1 MAGADIIPRA
11 VTKQQTTGGPPTITN
26 RKAYH
31 EYQILDELE
40 VGIVL
45 RGMEVKSIRA
55 GSFILGDAYIDISK
69 DGELWL
75 VGGNIAA
82 YKQASTHDAY
92 EPERRRKLLAHREEI
107 AKLRK
112 KRIEKGFT
120 IIPLKAYFKDGKVKL
135 LIALARGKKQFDKR
149 ESIKERDVQRDM
161 DRAGA
166 RKG

>member
-1 MAGADIIPRA
+1 MAKKDGTA
-11 VTKQQTTGGPPTITN
+11 GGTPTITN

-31 EYQILDELE
+31 DYSIVDELE

-55 GSFILGDAYIDISK
+55 GAFLIGDAYVDITK

-75 VGGNIAA
+75 VGGSIAP
-82 YKQASTHDAY
+82 YKQASTHDPY
-92 EPERRRKLLAHREEI
+92 EPERRRKLLAHRDEI

-120 IIPLKAYFKDGKVKL
+120 IIPLKAYFKEGKVKL
-135 LIALARGKKQFDKR
+135 LIALAKGKREYDKR
-149 ESIKERDVQRDM
+149 ETIKNRDVKREM

>member
-1 MAGADIIPRA
+1 LAKKDGTAGG
-11 VTKQQTTGGPPTITN
+11 TPTITN

-31 EYQILDELE
+31 DYSIIDELE

-55 GSFILGDAYIDISK
+55 GAFLIGDAYVDITK

-75 VGGNIAA
+75 VGGSISA
-82 YKQASTHDAY
+82 YKQASTHETY
-92 EPERRRKLLAHREEI
+92 EPERRRKLLAHRDEI

-135 LIALARGKKQFDKR
+135 LIALAKGKREYDKR
-149 ESIKERDVQRDM
+149 ETIKDRDVKREM

>member
-1 MAGADIIPRA
+1 MAKKERA
-11 VTKQQTTGGPPTITN
+11 AGGPPTITN

-31 EYQILDELE
+31 DYHISDELE

-45 RGMEVKSIRA
+45 RGMEVKSVRA
-55 GSFILGDAYIDISK
+55 GAFLLGDAYVDITK

-75 VGGNIAA
+75 VGGHIAP
-82 YKQASTHDAY
+82 YKQASTHETY

-135 LIALARGKKQFDKR
+135 LIALARGKKEYDKR
-149 ESIKERDVQRDM
+149 ETIKSRDVQREM
-161 DRAGA
+161 DRAGT

>member
-1 MAGADIIPRA
+1 VAKKNATAAG
-11 VTKQQTTGGPPTITN
+11 TPTITN

-31 EYQILDELE
+31 DYSLEDELE
-40 VGIVL
+40 VGIML

-55 GSFILGDAYIDISK
+55 GAFLISDAYVEITK

-75 VGGNIAA
+75 VGGSIAP
-82 YKQASTHDAY
+82 YKQASTHESYD
-92 EPERRRKLLAHREEI
+92 PERRRKLLAHRPEI

-112 KRIEKGFT
+112 KRIEKGYT

-135 LIALARGKKQFDKR
+135 LIALAKGKREYDKR
-149 ESIKERDVQRDM
+149 ETIKGRDIQREM
-161 DRAGA
+161 DRAGT

>member
-1 MAGADIIPRA
+1 MAKKNGAA
-11 VTKQQTTGGPPTITN
+11 GGTPTITN

-31 EYQILDELE
+31 DYSISDELE

-55 GSFILGDAYIDISK
+55 GAFLIGDAYVDITK

-75 VGGNIAA
+75 VGGSIAP
-82 YKQASTHDAY
+82 YKHAGTHEVY

-120 IIPLKAYFKDGKVKL
+120 IVPLKAYFKDGKVKL
-135 LIALARGKKQFDKR
+135 LIGLAKGKKEFDKR
-149 ESIKERDVQRDM
+149 ETIKTRDVQRDM
-161 DRAGA
+161 DRSGA